1 MRVAVVGA
9 GGVGSYFGG
18 RLADTGDDIHLLAR
32 GRRLRAIRD
41 NGLRISGVRGEFA
54 VACPQPMIPLTSA
67 RATSCCSV

>member
-18 RLADTGDDIHLLAR
+18 RLAHAGDDIHLLAR
-32 GRRLRAIRD
+32 GQRLRAIRD

-54 VACPQPMIPLTSA
+54 VALP
-67 RATSCCSV
+67 RNR